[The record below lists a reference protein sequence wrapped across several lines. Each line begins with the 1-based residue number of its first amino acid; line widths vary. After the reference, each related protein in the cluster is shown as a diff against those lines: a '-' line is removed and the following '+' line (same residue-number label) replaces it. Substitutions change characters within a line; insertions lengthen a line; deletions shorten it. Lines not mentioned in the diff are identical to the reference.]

1 MKDTAFLQQLQQELP
16 RRSLTPKATQR
27 FEDTYKLLGVQKE
40 APAPKRRHK
49 GLWVTAT
56 AACLCCGMLF
66 GVNAAFPAFAESLPG
81 VGQFFE
87 AVNGAFASNSGKDLP
102 VGTYL
107 ETYSKAED
115 VNVAATSGEYSLEV
129 QQAFCDGHIL
139 TLSLDLT
146 MPAQDA
152 EPYSWVVV
160 PYAGIQNENPNR
172 AIVTINGT
180 DYAPDSDSALFA
192 QGNGHF
198 AGSMAFQLKE
208 PLENGQ
214 EVSVSISFPELDG
227 RLAVNQGENGEIEF
241 LPLATNL
248 ATSFTIPVNA
258 EQNFAFA
265 CNAEDNGVT
274 VTNVEV
280 TPLHTTITA
289 LGIDMD
295 NANNDPVLYTMD
307 RQELTLTLHS
317 PEMQNGVFTFDSAPQ
332 GTGKMVFR
340 VYKTSWQEEVLAEF
354 TIDLA
359 NKTVT
364 PSTTYEDDY
373 VLALDGP
380 FHYDYIYGEIAEN
393 KTFENGFVVSLIDY
407 TRWDNI
413 SRCVILTEGD
423 YRAIHVDV
431 YNLNGDIVASGDSQD
446 TENSLATAQSD
457 HFSPSDENS
466 PYASFLI
473 LLDSEQGVYQ
483 PARGETL
490 TIVVTDTATGEE
502 LTRQDIT
509 MTESFVQ

>member
-40 APAPKRRHK
+40 APAPQAPSQGAVGHRHRRLSLLRHAVRGERRFP
-49 GLWVTAT
+49 GL
-56 AACLCCGMLF
+56 CG
-66 GVNAAFPAFAESLPG
+66 ESAG

-107 ETYSKAED
+107 ETYSEAEV

-146 MPAQDA
+146 MPAQEA

-214 EVSVSISFPELDG
+214 EVSVSISFPELEG

-241 LPLATNL
+241 LPLTTNL
-248 ATSFTIPVNA
+248 STSFT
-258 EQNFAFA
+258 
-265 CNAEDNGVT
+265 
-274 VTNVEV
+274 
-280 TPLHTTITA
+280 
-289 LGIDMD
+289 
-295 NANNDPVLYTMD
+295 
-307 RQELTLTLHS
+307 S
-317 PEMQNGVFTFDSAPQ
+317 
-332 GTGKMVFR
+332 TGKR
-340 VYKTSWQEEVLAEF
+340 GTKLC
-354 TIDLA
+354 L
-359 NKTVT
+359 
-364 PSTTYEDDY
+364 
-373 VLALDGP
+373 
-380 FHYDYIYGEIAEN
+380 
-393 KTFENGFVVSLIDY
+393 SLQCRGQRRNCDEC
-407 TRWDNI
+407 RGN
-413 SRCVILTEGD
+413 SPAHND
-423 YRAIHVDV
+423 YRIGHR
-431 YNLNGDIVASGDSQD
+431 YGQC
-446 TENSLATAQSD
+446 
-457 HFSPSDENS
+457 
-466 PYASFLI
+466 
-473 LLDSEQGVYQ
+473 
-483 PARGETL
+483 
-490 TIVVTDTATGEE
+490 
-502 LTRQDIT
+502 
-509 MTESFVQ
+509 